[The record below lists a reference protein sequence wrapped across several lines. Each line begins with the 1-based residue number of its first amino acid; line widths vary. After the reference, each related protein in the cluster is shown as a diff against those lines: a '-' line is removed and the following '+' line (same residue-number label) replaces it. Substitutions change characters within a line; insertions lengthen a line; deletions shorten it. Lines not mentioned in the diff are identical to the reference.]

1 MITTRRVILAVLIA
15 LLIFS
20 GYGYVVFEKIQN
32 KEKLLEFSSSFAPL
46 SAFFTALA
54 FIGLVL
60 NSLYQAGEI
69 KKTKVEL
76 QKERNERIE
85 TMVLATRIQASGL
98 RLVAMSIE
106 DDQNKHAARRELEKM
121 VEAMEVRFRE
131 MTKT

>member
-15 LLIFS
+15 LFIFS

-32 KEKLLEFSSSFAPL
+32 KEKLAEFCSSFAPL

-60 NSLYQAGEI
+60 NSLHQAGEI
-69 KKTKVEL
+69 KKTKADL

-106 DDQNKHAARRELEKM
+106 DDQSKHAARRELEKM
-121 VEAMEVRFRE
+121 VEAMENRFRE
-131 MTKT
+131 MTK